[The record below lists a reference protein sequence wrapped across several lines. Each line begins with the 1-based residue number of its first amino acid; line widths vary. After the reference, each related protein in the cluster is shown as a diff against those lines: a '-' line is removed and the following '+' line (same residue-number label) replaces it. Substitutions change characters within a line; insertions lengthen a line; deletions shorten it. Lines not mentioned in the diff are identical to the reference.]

1 MNMICIWSSKAGVI
15 WMWLL
20 TEGKVGGQEGQSQ
33 PKSYISLY
41 D

>member
-20 TEGKVGGQEGQSQ
+20 TEGKVGAGGAKPAEE
-33 PKSYISLY
+33 LHLAL
-41 D
+41 